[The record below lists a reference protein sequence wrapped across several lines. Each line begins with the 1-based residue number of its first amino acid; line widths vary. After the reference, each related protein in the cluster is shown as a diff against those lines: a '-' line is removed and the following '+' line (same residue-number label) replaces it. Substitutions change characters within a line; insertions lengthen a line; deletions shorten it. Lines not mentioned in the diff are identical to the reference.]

1 MLIKDK
7 EKGNGYGSHWP
18 YLVLRECKNA
28 SLKLQDK
35 PFVLSLVAAWDAH
48 NKPLNLTLNFT

>member
-1 MLIKDK
+1 MKNK
-7 EKGNGYGSHWP
+7 QKGNGFGSHWP